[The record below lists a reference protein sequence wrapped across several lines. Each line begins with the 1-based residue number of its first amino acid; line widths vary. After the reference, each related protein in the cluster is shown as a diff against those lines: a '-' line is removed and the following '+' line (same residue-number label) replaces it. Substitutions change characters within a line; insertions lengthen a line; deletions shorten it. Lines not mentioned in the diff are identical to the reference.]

1 MFCSLGCVFVV
12 STGCA
17 DPVAELRSLSAAQ
30 QRHQHEK
37 PAQHPVFFSANILR
51 YYVLVQVG
59 WPSTSSWKAFIVVAG
74 IPT

>member
-1 MFCSLGCVFVV
+1 MFCTVLCSLGCVFVV
-12 STGCA
+12 STGSV

-59 WPSTSSWKAFIVVAG
+59 YTNISS
-74 IPT
+74 